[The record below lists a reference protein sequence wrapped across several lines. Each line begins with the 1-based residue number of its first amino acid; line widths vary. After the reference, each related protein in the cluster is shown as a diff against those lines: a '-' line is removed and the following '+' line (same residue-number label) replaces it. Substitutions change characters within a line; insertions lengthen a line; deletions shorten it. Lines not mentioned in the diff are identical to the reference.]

1 MKTQITYA
9 LIASSKDTFLEE
21 LWVSVYSLR
30 QYEKDRE
37 ARVCCDA
44 PTAELIYSHP
54 SLMELI
60 TEVVII
66 PTPENY
72 DAKHRSRHVKTLIRE
87 YVKGPFLYIDTDTVI
102 CGTLDYID
110 NLSCDIAGVPEGN
123 LPFKNNI
130 FRRGVL
136 KRMEATFNLDVNSH
150 PHWINGGVIYAAD
163 TPFAHEF
170 YRHWHENWEWSS
182 SHKGMSQDMPG
193 LLKAEL
199 DLNFV
204 MDELPGYYNAQPF
217 MSMQYYGEAKII
229 HYVHTFFPEDQSFSP
244 FLDKSIYLRIHEDGG
259 ISKETANIILH
270 AKSAIKS
277 PSIIV
282 GERTVNFMTSR
293 AENIFERIYAEG
305 GFASWAMQKMAV
317 FLEWLHDH
325 TKKGV

>member
-1 MKTQITYA
+1 MKTQIAYA
-9 LIASSKDTFLEE
+9 LIASERDTFLEE

-37 ARVCCDA
+37 VRVCCDA
-44 PTAELIYSHP
+44 PTGELINSRP

-110 NLSCDIAGVPEGN
+110 DLYYDIAGVPEGN
-123 LPFKNNI
+123 IPFEENI
-130 FRRGVL
+130 FRLGVL
-136 KRMEATFNLDVNSH
+136 KRMKDTYGIDASSH

-163 TPFAHEF
+163 TLFAHDF

-199 DLNFV
+199 DMNFV

-217 MSMQYYGEAKII
+217 MSMQFYGEAKIS
-229 HYVHTFFPEDQSFSP
+229 HYVHTFFPKDQSFCP
-244 FLDKSIYLRIHEDGG
+244 FFDKSIYVKIHQDCG
-259 ISKETANIILH
+259 ITPKTAELICH
-270 AKSAIKS
+270 AKSAIAS

-282 GERTVNFMTSR
+282 GKRTVNFMTSEV
-293 AENIFERIYAEG
+293 AYIFENIYYEG
-305 GFASWAMQKMAV
+305 GLTSWLMQKIAK
-317 FLEWLHDH
+317 LLGWLHQCM
-325 TKKGV
+325 KKS